1 MTTKYTPGKWTVEQP
16 LMRGMRQSIVS
27 CGYDGKTNHKL
38 IIAHI
43 DNVDGFVTPEIDCDS
58 GDNARLIAA
67 APELLE
73 ACRLALGAF
82 EANRI
87 DMQQNAERKLNAAIA
102 KAEGK

>member
-1 MTTKYTPGKWTVEQP
+1 MTTKHTPGPWEVTN
-16 LMRGMRQSIVS
+16 I
-27 CGYDGKTNHKL
+27 CGKTCVTARPFKSEVGC
-38 IIAHI
+38 IEIAKI
-43 DNVDGFVTPEIDCDS
+43 TEIV
-58 GDNARLIAA
+58 GRDNARLIAA

>member
-1 MTTKYTPGKWTVEQP
+1 MTTKHTPGPWTIEIP
-16 LMRGMRQSIVS
+16 SNGCDRYIIH
-27 CGYDGKTNHKL
+27 GKS
-38 IIAHI
+38 
-43 DNVDGFVTPEIDCDS
+43 FEEICATCLDTEHEMQA
-58 GDNARLIAA
+58 NARLIAA